1 MAMELRMPRTQREQA
16 MSLLAIVGIT
26 GAVLYYMYVYSPKS
40 AEMDTLAVRVDTLE
54 SNNQKAKAEI
64 AKGTVEEL
72 QQQAQTYRENLELMR
87 QLVPASHEVP
97 GLLESVSNAARQAGL
112 DIGQIEVLGVEQGQD
127 FDAHKYKL
135 TVNGPYHA
143 VAEFLTNVGSLRRI
157 VAPLNINMRAI
168 GAQGARNRAA
178 GPVPTVATTF
188 ELHTY
193 VARTAPT
200 AQGGQ

>member
-1 MAMELRMPRTQREQA
+1 MPRTQREQA
-16 MSLLAIVGIT
+16 MSMLAIVGIA
-26 GAVLYYMYVYSPKS
+26 GAVLYYMYVYTPKTVELD
-40 AEMDTLAVRVDTLE
+40 ALAVRVDTLE
-54 SNNQKAKAEI
+54 DKNQKAKAEI

-72 QQQAQTYRENLELMR
+72 QEQARTYADNLALMR

-157 VAPLNINMRAI
+157 VAPLNVNMRAL
-168 GAQGARNRAA
+168 GAQAGQARSRAA
-178 GPVPTVATTF
+178 GPVPTVGTTF

-193 VARTAPT
+193 VARTAPPA